1 MNDERDD
8 DLIVPDMKNVIPEMV
23 VQAALALSFG
33 VPGPQALL
41 TSIAPFAARALG
53 ASAQE
58 LTRPRARRV
67 VSMLEAATAEAG
79 GDETLAERISE
90 SEEAQELAYDAAAM
104 AGQSR
109 VPAAVVA
116 MGRALAHGL
125 LADGTKLEESRL
137 LIEALASLTPP
148 HARMLEVLA
157 TTEEVAT
164 IDAITARVEEW
175 REVLPRLLAGL
186 EREGLARQATVDG
199 GTTWGDLENGRIEE
213 WELTA
218 FGRRAL
224 AMLRDVGSGLE

>member
-1 MNDERDD
+1 MNEERDD

-23 VQAALALSFG
+23 VQAAIALSFG
-33 VPGPQALL
+33 VPGSQALL

-53 ASAQE
+53 ASAKE
-58 LTRPRARRV
+58 LTRPRALRV

-90 SEEAQELAYDAAAM
+90 SEAAQELAYDAAAM

-109 VPAAVVA
+109 VPEAVVA
-116 MGRALAHGL
+116 MGRALAQGL
-125 LADGTKLEESRL
+125 LADGTKLEETRL

-148 HARMLEVLA
+148 HARMLEVLD
-157 TTEEVAT
+157 TTDEVAT
-164 IDAITARVEEW
+164 IDTIADRVEEW

-186 EREGLARQATVDG
+186 EREGLARQATATG
-199 GTTWGDLENGRIEE
+199 ETTWGDLKNGRAEE
-213 WELTA
+213 WQLTA

-224 AMLRDVGSGLE
+224 GMLREVGSAPE